1 MGLEQNVDDV
11 AVLIDGP
18 PEVLTL
24 ATNRHKEFVEIA
36 TCRRLAGHDAEAA
49 MRTRG

>member
-1 MGLEQNVDDV
+1 VRYTVAPLEQLAKNRCPAFPVGLEQNVDDV

-24 ATNRHKEFVEIA
+24 
-36 TCRRLAGHDAEAA
+36 G
-49 MRTRG
+49 RTPSY